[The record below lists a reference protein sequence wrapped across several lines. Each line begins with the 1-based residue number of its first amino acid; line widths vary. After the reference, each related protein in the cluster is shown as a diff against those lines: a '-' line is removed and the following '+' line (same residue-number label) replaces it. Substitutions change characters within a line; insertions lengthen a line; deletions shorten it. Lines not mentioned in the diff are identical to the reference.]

1 MKPVI
6 LFLIILFLWQTS
18 ESTEK
23 LPEITL
29 DRLLPK
35 TKQVEMGLH
44 KLTSKERD
52 KLRIYIIDMFLKGI
66 EEGKKQIAS
75 AQLPNVIESQIDGN
89 FEGWEGETVVK
100 LMNGQIWQQSEY
112 YYHYHYAFMPKVLI
126 YKSSG
131 VYKMKVEGIKKTVR
145 VIQLK

>member
-6 LFLIILFLWQTS
+6 LFLIILFSWQTS

>member
-18 ESTEK
+18 GSTEK

-35 TKQVEMGLH
+35 AKQVEMGLH